1 MFEAVGIRALR
12 TLDRTVQAGPKVGDG
27 RYWPGLPP
35 LRRAMNSLLHG
46 SGGAATLGSWLPPL
60 PAGRAAAVHHALAAR
75 RRRLIAT
82 WSSDPA
88 GLARAVWA
96 LEPRSGGGFGH
107 GLMVIGR
114 VP

>member
-1 MFEAVGIRALR
+1 MAWR
-12 TLDRTVQAGPKVGDG
+12 
-27 RYWPGLPP
+27 PGS
-35 LRRAMNSLLHG
+35 REKG
-46 SGGAATLGSWLPPL
+46 SGATPAWTGEAATLGSWLPPL

-88 GLARAVWA
+88 ALARAVWA